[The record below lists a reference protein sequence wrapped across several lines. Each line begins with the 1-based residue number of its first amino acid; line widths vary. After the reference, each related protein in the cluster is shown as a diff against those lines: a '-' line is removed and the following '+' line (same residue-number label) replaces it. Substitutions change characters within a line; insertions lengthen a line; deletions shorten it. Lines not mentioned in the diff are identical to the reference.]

1 MILFLTTVHHMTVQV
16 FIHKGLL
23 HIIPKPRS
31 PADVTRFP
39 VAMPT
44 IREAIRL
51 VGDPL
56 IETAASEAVQKAVQS
71 RIKS

>member
-1 MILFLTTVHHMTVQV
+1 MMFSMTVYQITVQV
-16 FIHKGLL
+16 FIHNGLL

-44 IREAIRL
+44 IQEAIRL
-51 VGDPL
+51 VADPL
-56 IETAASEAVQKAVQS
+56 IETAASETVQKAVQS
-71 RIKS
+71 RIKW